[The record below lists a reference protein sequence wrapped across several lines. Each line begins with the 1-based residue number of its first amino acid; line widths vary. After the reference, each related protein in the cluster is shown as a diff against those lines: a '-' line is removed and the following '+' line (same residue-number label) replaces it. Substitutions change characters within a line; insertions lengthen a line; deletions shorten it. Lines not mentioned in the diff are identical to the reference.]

1 MMIYRW
7 RSEALKDYAPGS
19 LIAVAGDAEEA
30 RAKIRAA
37 WPAFAMD
44 QFYAYDPTD
53 PDDQD
58 RFAEMTATMER
69 DLAEMPEQVEEV
81 IFIMGGA

>member
-1 MMIYRW
+1 
-7 RSEALKDYAPGS
+7 
-19 LIAVAGDAEEA
+19 
-30 RAKIRAA
+30 
-37 WPAFAMD
+37 MD